1 MTHSSLLAD
10 IRAVTF
16 WDYVAPEWDGITLP
30 KPKAEL
36 MPVRY
41 EIQVRRVVGGEDG
54 LPALTDWTPI
64 PSFDAQVAIT
74 TAEPKKGFDINAK

>member
-1 MTHSSLLAD
+1 MQNSLIAD

-16 WDYVAPEWDGITLP
+16 WDYVTPEWDGITLP

-41 EIQVRRVVGGEDG
+41 EIQVQRVIVGENDE
-54 LPALTDWTPI
+54 PALSEWVPI
-64 PSFDAQVAIT
+64 PAYDVQVPIT

>member
-1 MTHSSLLAD
+1 MQNSLIAD

-16 WDYVAPEWDGITLP
+16 WDYVTPEWDGITLP

-36 MPVRY
+36 MPIRY
-41 EIQVRRVVGGEDG
+41 EIQVQRVIVGENGE
-54 LPALTDWTPI
+54 PALSDWMAI
-64 PSFDAQVAIT
+64 PAFDAQVAIT